1 MTTIKRVDHL
11 AIVVDDLSRALGFW
25 RDALG
30 LPLAGTETLPE
41 QQAEVAFLP
50 VGGSQIEL
58 VRPTD
63 DQSGT
68 ARFLAKCGPGM
79 HHVSF
84 EVDDLAAVLLQL
96 RARGVRLIN
105 EQPVAGAGGAL
116 VAFVH
121 PESTGGVLVELC
133 QEIDRAHPSLTRP
146 IVETI
151 T

>member
-11 AIVVDDLSRALGFW
+11 AVVVEDIDRALAFW

-30 LPLAGTETLPE
+30 LPLGRIEHIQE
-41 QQAEVAFLP
+41 QRAQVAFLP
-50 VGGSQIEL
+50 VGDSQIEL

-63 DQSGT
+63 SDSGT
-68 ARFLAKCGPGM
+68 ARFLAKRGPGV

-84 EVDDLAAVLLQL
+84 EVDDLAAVLSQL
-96 RARGVRLIN
+96 KARGVRLIN
-105 EQPVAGAGGAL
+105 EQPVPGAGGML

-133 QEIDRAHPSLTRP
+133 QSTAPGAGG
-146 IVETI
+146 
-151 T
+151 